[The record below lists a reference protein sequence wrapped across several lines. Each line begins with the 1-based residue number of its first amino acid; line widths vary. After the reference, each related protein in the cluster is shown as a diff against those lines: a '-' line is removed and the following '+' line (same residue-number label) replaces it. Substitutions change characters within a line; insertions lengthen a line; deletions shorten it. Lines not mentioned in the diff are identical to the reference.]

1 MKKNGLIL
9 SFDIGTQSMR
19 GMLINAT
26 GKIEALEKIIY
37 DEPYYSKSKDWAE
50 KDPDFYYET
59 LCKISKT
66 LKKKY
71 RNLFDRVSA
80 VTTTVFRDSTI
91 CLDENYK
98 PLRDMI
104 LWLDKREIE
113 SDELPLPKV
122 KQALFA
128 LVGVTD
134 MVDAQH
140 RQSVCN
146 YIMLREPVIWAKTKK
161 YVVLSTYINYKM
173 TGNLIDSPANQIA
186 HMPFDYKNSMWAK
199 KSNLTRCIYDIPKEK
214 LCDLCEPGEIIGNIS
229 KTCMKDTGLAEVPYI
244 VTGSDKGC
252 ETIGL
257 SVINEN
263 KAAVSFGT
271 SATIQF
277 STPTY
282 FEPQAFCPAYPSPCK
297 GLFNP
302 EYQVYRGYWM
312 LSWFKKTFVNEQEF
326 KEAKKKGISIEEYF
340 NRHLNDVPPGS
351 DGLILQPH
359 FSPGVANPNAKGA
372 IIGWSDV
379 QSKYHIYRSI
389 IEGINYDLM
398 YGLYTM
404 SRRGKKTIREIYVGG
419 GGSQSNEICQL
430 TADMFGLPVKRIQT
444 HEACGLGSAIV
455 GFISLGVYKDID
467 EAINSMVQTKD
478 IFEPDMNR
486 HAFYYKTYKE
496 VYLKLAKRLVPLY
509 RLNKTIQ
516 KGVHSHE

>member
-1 MKKNGLIL
+1 MNKNGLII

-19 GMLINAT
+19 GMLISNK
-26 GKIEALEKIIY
+26 GKIEAFEQFVY

-50 KDPDFYYET
+50 KNPDFYYET
-59 LCKISKT
+59 LCKISKL
-66 LKKKY
+66 LKKK
-71 RNLFDRVSA
+71 NKKLFDRVVA

-91 CLDENYK
+91 CLDENNK

-113 SDELPLPKV
+113 SDELPIPAYK
-122 KQALFA
+122 KAMFS
-128 LVGVTD
+128 LVGVKD
-134 MVDAQH
+134 VVDTQH

-146 YIMLREPVIWAKTKK
+146 YIMLREPIIWAKTKK

-173 TGNLIDSPANQIA
+173 TGLLIDSAANQIA
-186 HMPFDYKNSMWAK
+186 HMPFDYKNSRWSSK
-199 KSNLTRCIYDIPKEK
+199 NDLTRCIYDIPEDK
-214 LCDLCEPGEIIGNIS
+214 LCDLCEPGAIIGNIS
-229 KTCMKDTGLAEVPYI
+229 KACQKDSGLSEIPYI

-257 SVINEN
+257 SVTSEN

-277 STPTY
+277 TTPNY
-282 FEPQAFCPAYPSPCK
+282 FEPQAFCPAYPSPIK

-312 LSWFKKTFVNEQEF
+312 LSWFKKTFVSECEF
-326 KEAKKKGISIEEYF
+326 KQAQKMGICIEDYF
-340 NRHLNDVPPGS
+340 NRHLNDVAPGS
-351 DGLILQPH
+351 DGLIMQPH

-379 QSKYHIYRSI
+379 QSKYHIYKAI
-389 IEGINYDLM
+389 IEGINYELM
-398 YGLYTM
+398 YGLYKM
-404 SRRGKKTIREIYVGG
+404 SNRGKKVIRELYVGG

-430 TADMFGLPVKRIQT
+430 CADMFGLPVKRIQT

-455 GFISLGVYKDID
+455 GFISLGIYSDLD
-467 EAINSMVQTKD
+467 EAINNMVQTKD
-478 IFEPDMNR
+478 IFEPDMIK
-486 HAFYYKTYKE
+486 HEFYYAMYKK
-496 VYLKLAKRLVPLY
+496 VYSKLARRLVPLY
-509 RLNKTIQ
+509 KTSKQIS
-516 KGVHSHE
+516 KGVH

>member
-1 MKKNGLIL
+1 MNKNELIL

-19 GMLINAT
+19 GMLINKT

-50 KDPDFYYET
+50 KDPDFYYEV

-66 LKKKY
+66 LKRKHSD
-71 RNLFDRVSA
+71 LFKRISA

-104 LWLDKREIE
+104 LWLDKREID
-113 SDELPLPKV
+113 SDEMPIPSFK
-122 KQALFA
+122 KALFS
-128 LVGVTD
+128 LVGVAD

-146 YIMLREPVIWAKTKK
+146 YIMLREPLIWAKTKK
-161 YVVLSTYINYKM
+161 YVVLSTYINYKL
-173 TGNLIDSPANQIA
+173 TGILVDSPANQIA
-186 HMPFDYKNSMWAK
+186 HMPFDYKKSKWSS
-199 KSNLTRCIYDIPKEK
+199 KSNLTRCIYDIPEDK
-214 LCDLCEPGEIIGNIS
+214 LCDLCKPGDIIGNIS
-229 KTCMKDTGLAEVPYI
+229 KECMKDTGLSEVPYI

-252 ETIGL
+252 ETVGL
-257 SVINEN
+257 SVISTN

-277 STPTY
+277 TTANY
-282 FEPQAFCPAYPSPCK
+282 FEPQAFCPAYPSPIK

-312 LSWFKKTFVNEQEF
+312 LSWFKKNFVNEVEI
-326 KEAKKKGISIEEYF
+326 KEAQKMGVSIEDYF
-340 NRHLNDVPPGS
+340 NKHLNEVAPGS

-359 FSPGVANPNAKGA
+359 FSPGVANPNAKGS

-379 QSKYHIYRSI
+379 QTKYHIYKAI

-404 SRRGKKTIREIYVGG
+404 SKRGKQIIREIYVGG
-419 GGSQSNEICQL
+419 GGSQSDEICQL
-430 TADMFGLPVKRIQT
+430 SADMFGLPVKRIQT

-455 GFISLGVYKDID
+455 GFISLGVYDD
-467 EAINSMVQTKD
+467 VNEAINSMVETKD
-478 IFEPDMNR
+478 IFEPDMIK
-486 HAFYYKTYKE
+486 HDFYYKTYKN

-509 RLNKTIQ
+509 RLNKSIS
-516 KGVHSHE
+516 KGAHYYE

>member
-1 MKKNGLIL
+1 MKRNGLIL

-19 GMLINAT
+19 GTLISAT
-26 GKIEALEKIIY
+26 GKIEAIEKIVY
-37 DEPYYSKSKDWAE
+37 EEPYYSKSKDWAE
-50 KDPDFYYET
+50 KNPDFYYEV

-71 RNLFDRVSA
+71 KSLFDRVVA

-91 CLDENYK
+91 CLDENNK

-113 SDELPLPKV
+113 SDELPIPKV
-122 KQALFA
+122 KKALFS
-128 LVGVTD
+128 LVGARDIAET
-134 MVDAQH
+134 QH
-140 RQSVCN
+140 RQSICN
-146 YIMLREPVIWAKTKK
+146 YIMVREPEIWSKTNK

-173 TGNLIDSPANQIA
+173 TGVLVDSAANQIG
-186 HMPFDYKNSMWAK
+186 HLPFDYKNLKWANK
-199 KSNLTRCIYDIPKEK
+199 TEITRCIYDIPEEK
-214 LCDLCEPGEIIGNIS
+214 LCDLCKPGEIIGNIS
-229 KTCMKDTGLAEVPYI
+229 KECAKDTGIKEVPYI

-257 SVINEN
+257 SVTSRN

-277 STPTY
+277 ATPDY
-282 FEPQAFCPAYPSPCK
+282 FEPQPFCPAYPSPIK
-297 GLFNP
+297 GLYNP

-312 LSWFKKTFVNEQEF
+312 LSWFKKTFVSEADY
-326 KEAKKKGISIEEYF
+326 KEAKKLGMSIENYF
-340 NRHLNDVPPGS
+340 NSHLKDIVPGS
-351 DGLILQPH
+351 EGLILQPH

-379 QSKYHIYRSI
+379 QTKYHIYKAI

-404 SRRGKKTIREIYVGG
+404 SKRGKQTIREIYVGG

-430 TADMFGLPVKRIQT
+430 SADMFGLPVKRIQT
-444 HEACGLGSAIV
+444 HEACGLGAAIV
-455 GFISLGVYKDID
+455 GFISLGVYKDAD
-467 EAINSMVQTKD
+467 EAINYMVKTKD
-478 IFEPDMNR
+478 IFEPNMIKHD
-486 HAFYYKTYKE
+486 FYYKTYKS
-496 VYLKLAKRLVPLY
+496 VYSKMARRLVPLY
-509 RLNKTIQ
+509 QLNKAIT
-516 KGVHSHE
+516 KGRR

>member
-19 GMLINAT
+19 GMLISAT
-26 GKIEALEKIIY
+26 GKIEAIEKIIY

-50 KDPDFYYET
+50 KDPNFYYEV
-59 LCKISKT
+59 LCKIAKL
-66 LKKKY
+66 LKKKHKT
-71 RNLFDRVSA
+71 LFDNIIA

-113 SDELPLPKV
+113 SDELPIPTINKT
-122 KQALFA
+122 LFS

-146 YIMLREPVIWAKTKK
+146 YIMLREPEIWAKTKK

-173 TGNLIDSPANQIA
+173 TGILIDSAANQIA
-186 HMPFDYKNSMWAK
+186 HMPFDYKNSRWSSK
-199 KSNLTRCIYDIPKEK
+199 TDLTRCIYDIPQDK
-214 LCDLCEPGEIIGNIS
+214 LCDLCDPGAIIGNIS
-229 KTCMKDTGLAEVPYI
+229 KECMKDTGLKEVPYI

-257 SVINEN
+257 SVTSTN

-277 STPTY
+277 TTSKY
-282 FEPQAFCPAYPSPCK
+282 FEPQPFCPAYPSPIK
-297 GLFNP
+297 GLYNP

-312 LSWFKKTFVNEQEF
+312 LSWFKKTFVNEAEY
-326 KEAKKKGISIEEYF
+326 KEAKKLGISIEDYF
-340 NRHLNDVPPGS
+340 NAHLDDVAPGS

-359 FSPGVANPNAKGA
+359 FSPGVANPNSKGA

-379 QSKYHIYRSI
+379 QTKYHIYKAI

-404 SRRGKKTIREIYVGG
+404 SKRGKQTIREIYVGG
-419 GGSQSNEICQL
+419 GGSQSDEICKL
-430 TADMFGLPVKRIQT
+430 SADMFGLPVKRIQT

-455 GFISLGVYKDID
+455 GFISLGVYQDED
-467 EAINSMVQTKD
+467 EAISYMVKSKD
-478 IFEPDMNR
+478 IFEPDMIK
-486 HAFYYKTYKE
+486 HDFYYKTYKN
-496 VYLKLAKRLVPLY
+496 VYLKLAKRLAPLY
-509 RLNKTIQ
+509 KLNKIIS
-516 KGVHSHE
+516 KGEH

>member
-1 MKKNGLIL
+1 MNKNELIL

-19 GMLINAT
+19 GMLINKE
-26 GKIEALEKIIY
+26 GKIEAIEKIVY

-50 KDPDFYYET
+50 KDPNFYYEV
-59 LCKISKT
+59 LCKISKI
-66 LKKKY
+66 LKEKY
-71 RNLFDRVSA
+71 TDLFKNIAA

-91 CLDENYK
+91 CLDENNK

-113 SDELPLPKV
+113 SDELPIPRYK
-122 KQALFA
+122 KILFS
-128 LVGVTD
+128 LVGAGD
-134 MVDAQH
+134 IVDTQH

-146 YIMLREPVIWAKTKK
+146 YIMLREPIIWSKTKK
-161 YVVLSTYINYKM
+161 YVVLSTYINYKI
-173 TGNLIDSPANQIA
+173 TGRLIDSAANQIA
-186 HMPFDYKNSMWAK
+186 HMPFDYQNYKWAS
-199 KSNLTRCIYDIPKEK
+199 KSNLTRCIYDIPADK

-229 KTCMKDTGLAEVPYI
+229 KECQADTGIAEVPYI

-257 SVINEN
+257 TVTSEN
-263 KAAVSFGT
+263 KAALSFGT

-277 STPTY
+277 ATNKY
-282 FEPQAFCPAYPSPCK
+282 FEPQAFCPSYPSPIK

-312 LSWFKKTFVNEQEF
+312 LSWFKKTFVSEKEY
-326 KEAKKKGISIEEYF
+326 KEAEEMGVCIEDYF
-340 NRHLNDVPPGS
+340 NKHLDDVPPGS

-359 FSPGVANPNAKGA
+359 FSPGVANPNSKGA

-379 QSKYHIYRSI
+379 HTKYHIYKAI

-404 SRRGKKTIREIYVGG
+404 SRRGKKVIRELYVGG
-419 GGSQSNEICQL
+419 GGSKSDEICQL
-430 TADMFGLPVKRIQT
+430 SADMFGLPVKRIQT
-444 HEACGLGSAIV
+444 NEACGLGCAIV
-455 GFISLGVYKDID
+455 GFVSLGAYEDVN

-478 IFEPDMNR
+478 IFEPDMIK
-486 HAFYYKTYKE
+486 HEFYYATYKKI
-496 VYLKLAKRLVPLY
+496 YSKLASRLVPLY
-509 RLNKTIQ
+509 KNTKKIS
-516 KGVHSHE
+516 KGVR